1 MCKKYA
7 FFSLKSLKFFIKNGI
22 ILYKYKLFLRHI
34 LQGCINRDKHTVL
47 RQISETWW
55 RGIFEHMT
63 GKKWI
68 KKNDKVT
75 PDMIMDASSKS
86 GVPPIVATV
95 LLNRGIAVSD
105 FRQFLTKSKQ
115 GILSPMSMLDMDKAV
130 ERICRAIRS
139 GESIVVYGDYDVDGI
154 TSTAL
159 LYDTIKSLGGN
170 VDYYIPDRKDEGYG
184 INIMAVNKLIKSG
197 VKLLITVDCGI
208 TAVGEVEFAKL
219 QGMDVIITDHHTCKE
234 RIPEAAVAVINPK
247 RPDDEYEFDGLAGVG
262 VAFKVSMGVAMGM
275 GKSAGEFFEKYVDLA
290 AVGTIADVVPLINEN
305 RVIVDRGLQ
314 LLQEPQR
321 AGLRAL
327 LEIAGMSDKKVTCAT
342 IAFGLAPRLNAAG
355 RMGSATT
362 AVELLLTTDSARA
375 REIAE
380 ELDAVNKTRQETE
393 YEIHRDAMEMI
404 EADKDFSKKKVV
416 VLAKEGWH
424 NGVIGIVASR
434 ITEMYHRPCIL
445 ISLTDGVGKGSGRS
459 VQGFNLFEA
468 LGDSKELLTNYGG
481 HAIAS
486 GLGIEEG
493 NIEAFTKRINEYAE
507 TNITEDAMVPQVK
520 IDATI
525 KGETLT
531 MATAKTLAVLEPFG
545 MGNETPVFAVMGA
558 EVVSVSGVGADKKHI
573 RMMVAKDGMRVNCIG
588 FGLGEYVKN
597 ITPAMRVDIAFKI
610 DINSYMGKESLQL
623 VLTDIKTSD

>member
-130 ERICRAIRS
+130 ERICRAIKS

-262 VAFKVSMGVAMGM
+262 VAFKVSMGVAMDM

-290 AVGTIADVVPLINEN
+290 AIGTIADVVPLINEN

-362 AVELLLTTDSARA
+362 AVELLLTTDPARA

-434 ITEMYHRPCIL
+434 ITETYHRPCIL

-507 TNITEDAMVPQVK
+507 ANITEDAMVPQVK

-531 MATAKTLAVLEPFG
+531 LATAKTLAVLEPFG

>member
-1 MCKKYA
+1 
-7 FFSLKSLKFFIKNGI
+7 
-22 ILYKYKLFLRHI
+22 
-34 LQGCINRDKHTVL
+34 
-47 RQISETWW
+47 
-55 RGIFEHMT
+55 MT

-68 KKNDKVT
+68 KKNDKIT
-75 PDMIMDASSKS
+75 PDMIMDASRKS

-95 LLNRGIAVSD
+95 LLNRGVAVSD

-115 GILSPMSMLDMDKAV
+115 GILNPLSMLDMDKAV

-159 LYDTIKSLGGN
+159 LYDTIKCLGGN

-184 INIMAVNKLIKSG
+184 INIMAVNRLIKNG

-234 RIPEAAVAVINPK
+234 RIPEAAAAVVNPK
-247 RPDDEYEFDGLAGVG
+247 RPDDEYEFEGLAGVG
-262 VAFKVSMGVAMGM
+262 VAFKVSMGVAMAM
-275 GKSAGEFFEKYVDLA
+275 GKNAGEFFEKYVDLA
-290 AVGTIADVVPLINEN
+290 AIGTIADVVPLINEN

-321 AGLRAL
+321 PGLKAL
-327 LEIAGMSDKKVTCAT
+327 LEIAGMSDKKVNCAT

-362 AVELLLTTDSARA
+362 AVELLLTSDTQRA
-375 REIAE
+375 KEIAE
-380 ELDAVNKTRQETE
+380 ELDAVNKKRQETE
-393 YEIHRDAMEMI
+393 YEIHRDAVEMI
-404 EADKDFSKKKVV
+404 TSDKDFNKKKVV

-434 ITEMYHRPCIL
+434 ITETYHRPCIL

-468 LGDSKELLTNYGG
+468 LGDSADLLTNYGG

-507 TNITEDAMVPQVK
+507 KNLTEDAMVPQIK

-531 MATAKTLAVLEPFG
+531 MATSKTLAVLEPFG
-545 MGNETPVFAVMGA
+545 MGNETPVFAVTDA
-558 EVVSVSGVGADKKHI
+558 TVVSVSGVGADKKHL
-573 RMMVAKDGMRVNCIG
+573 RMMIDKDGTRVNCIG
-588 FGLGEYVKN
+588 FGLGELANN
-597 ITPAMRVDIAFKI
+597 ITPSMRVDIAFKI
-610 DINSYMGKESLQL
+610 DINNYMGKESLQL
-623 VLTDIKTSD
+623 VLSDIKTSD

>member
-1 MCKKYA
+1 
-7 FFSLKSLKFFIKNGI
+7 
-22 ILYKYKLFLRHI
+22 
-34 LQGCINRDKHTVL
+34 
-47 RQISETWW
+47 
-55 RGIFEHMT
+55 MT
-63 GKKWI
+63 GKKWV
-68 KKNDKVT
+68 KRNDKIT
-75 PDMIMDASSKS
+75 PDIIMDTAHKS
-86 GVPPIVATV
+86 GVPAIVATV
-95 LLNRGIAVSD
+95 LLNRGIAISD

-115 GILSPMSMLDMDKAV
+115 GILSPMSMLDMDKATD
-130 ERICRAIRS
+130 RIAKAIS
-139 GESIVVYGDYDVDGI
+139 GGESIVVYGDYDVDGI

-159 LYDTIKSLGGN
+159 LYDALKSLGAK

-197 VKLLITVDCGI
+197 TKLLITVDCGI
-208 TAVGEVEFAKL
+208 TAIGEVEFARL

-247 RPDDEYEFDGLAGVG
+247 RPDDEYEFEGLAGVG
-262 VAFKVSMGVAMGM
+262 VAFKVAMGTAMKM

-290 AVGTIADVVPLINEN
+290 AIGTIADVVPLVNEN

-314 LLQEPQR
+314 LLQEPKR
-321 AGLRAL
+321 AGLKAL
-327 LEIAGMSDKKVTCAT
+327 LDIAGMADKKVNCAT

-355 RMGSATT
+355 RMGSSTT
-362 AVELLLTTDSARA
+362 AVELLLTSDLQRA
-375 REIAE
+375 MEIAQ
-380 ELDAVNKTRQETE
+380 ELDAVNKKRQETE
-393 YEIHRDAMEMI
+393 YEIHRDAIEMI
-404 EADKDFSKKKVV
+404 NADKNFDKKKVV

-434 ITEMYHRPCIL
+434 ITETYHRPCIL

-468 LGDSKELLTNYGG
+468 LSDSKELLTNYGG

-486 GLGIEEG
+486 GLGIEESK
-493 NIEAFTKRINEYAE
+493 IEDFTKRINEYAE
-507 TNITEDAMVPQVK
+507 ANLTEDAMVPQIK

-545 MGNETPVFAVMGA
+545 MGNETPVFAVLGA
-558 EVVSVSGVGADKKHI
+558 QVVSVSGVGADKKHI
-573 RMMVAKDGMRVNCIG
+573 RMMIDKDGTRVNCIG
-588 FGLGEYVKN
+588 FGLGEHVSN
-597 ITPAMRVDIAFKI
+597 ITPDMRLDIAFKI

>member
-1 MCKKYA
+1 
-7 FFSLKSLKFFIKNGI
+7 
-22 ILYKYKLFLRHI
+22 
-34 LQGCINRDKHTVL
+34 
-47 RQISETWW
+47 
-55 RGIFEHMT
+55 MT

-75 PDMIMDASSKS
+75 PDMIMDASRKS

-115 GILSPMSMLDMDKAV
+115 GILNPLSMLNMDKAV
-130 ERICRAIRS
+130 ERICNAIRS

-159 LYDTIKSLGGN
+159 LYDTIKCLGGN

-184 INIMAVNKLIKSG
+184 INIMAVNRLIKNG

-234 RIPEAAVAVINPK
+234 RIPEAAAAVVNPK
-247 RPDDEYEFDGLAGVG
+247 CPDDEYEFEGLAGVG
-262 VAFKVSMGVAMGM
+262 VAFKVSMGVAMAM
-275 GKSAGEFFEKYVDLA
+275 GKNAGEFFEKYVDLA
-290 AVGTIADVVPLINEN
+290 AIGTIADVVPLINEN

-321 AGLRAL
+321 PGLRAL
-327 LEIAGMSDKKVTCAT
+327 LEIAGMSDKKVNCAT

-362 AVELLLTTDSARA
+362 AVELLLTSDTQRA
-375 REIAE
+375 KEIAE
-380 ELDAVNKTRQETE
+380 ELDAVNKKRQETE
-393 YEIHRDAMEMI
+393 YEIHRDAVEMI
-404 EADKDFSKKKVV
+404 TSDKDFNKKKVV

-434 ITEMYHRPCIL
+434 ITETYHRPCIL

-468 LGDSKELLTNYGG
+468 LGDSADLLTNYGG

-507 TNITEDAMVPQVK
+507 KNLTEDAMVPQIK

-531 MATAKTLAVLEPFG
+531 MATSKTLAVLEPFG
-545 MGNETPVFAVMGA
+545 MGNETPVFAVTDA
-558 EVVSVSGVGADKKHI
+558 SVVSVSGVGADKKHL
-573 RMMVAKDGMRVNCIG
+573 RMMIDKDGTRVNCIG
-588 FGLGEYVKN
+588 FGLGELANN
-597 ITPAMRVDIAFKI
+597 ITPSTRVDIAFKI
-610 DINSYMGKESLQL
+610 DINNYMGKESLQL
-623 VLTDIKTSD
+623 VLSDIKTSD

>member
-1 MCKKYA
+1 
-7 FFSLKSLKFFIKNGI
+7 
-22 ILYKYKLFLRHI
+22 
-34 LQGCINRDKHTVL
+34 
-47 RQISETWW
+47 
-55 RGIFEHMT
+55 MT

-68 KKNDKVT
+68 KKNDKIT
-75 PDMIMDASSKS
+75 PNMIMDASAKS

-115 GILSPMSMLDMDKAV
+115 GILNPLSMLDMDKAV
-130 ERICRAIRS
+130 ERICCAIRS

-184 INIMAVNKLIKSG
+184 INIMAVNRLIKNG

-234 RIPEAAVAVINPK
+234 RIPEAAAAVVNPK
-247 RPDDEYEFDGLAGVG
+247 RPDDEYEFEGLAGVG
-262 VAFKVSMGVAMGM
+262 VAFKVSMGVAMAM
-275 GKSAGEFFEKYVDLA
+275 GKNAGEFFEKYVDLA
-290 AVGTIADVVPLINEN
+290 AIGTIADVVPLINEN

-321 AGLRAL
+321 PGLMAL
-327 LEIAGMSDKKVTCAT
+327 LEIAGMADKKVNCAT

-362 AVELLLTTDSARA
+362 AVELLLTSDPRRA
-375 REIAE
+375 KEIAE
-380 ELDAVNKTRQETE
+380 ELDAVNKKRQETE
-393 YEIHRDAMEMI
+393 YEIHRDAVEMI
-404 EADKDFSKKKVV
+404 ASDKDFSKKKVV

-434 ITEMYHRPCIL
+434 ITETYHRPCIL

-468 LGDSKELLTNYGG
+468 LGDSADLLTNYGG

-486 GLGIEEG
+486 GLGIEES
-493 NIEAFTKRINEYAE
+493 NIEVFTKRINEYAE
-507 TNITEDAMVPQVK
+507 KNLTEDAMVPQIK
-520 IDATI
+520 IDATV

-545 MGNETPVFAVMGA
+545 MGNETPVFAVTDA
-558 EVVSVSGVGADKKHI
+558 RVVSVSGVGADKKHI
-573 RMMVAKDGMRVNCIG
+573 RMVIDKDGIRVNCIG
-588 FGLGEYVKN
+588 FGLGELANN
-597 ITPAMRVDIAFKI
+597 ITPSMRVDIAFKI
-610 DINSYMGKESLQL
+610 DINNYMGKESLQL
-623 VLTDIKTSD
+623 VLSDIKTSD